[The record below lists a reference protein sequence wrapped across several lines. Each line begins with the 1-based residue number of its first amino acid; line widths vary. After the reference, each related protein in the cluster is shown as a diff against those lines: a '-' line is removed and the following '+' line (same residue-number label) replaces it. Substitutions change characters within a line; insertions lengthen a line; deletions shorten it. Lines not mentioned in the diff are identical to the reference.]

1 MSTRQLRA
9 VAAVFGGSLVL
20 LAGPLVAQTVSGTAF
35 TSYMNVGGVVQQSQ
49 VATLPAQ
56 GGMSTVES
64 ESFGGS
70 AVTTGAVDNKKSG
83 AQSTSELENVSVAG
97 GAITA
102 GIVTAVSS
110 SWFGQFAGGSDANGS
125 GFTDLVVNGTA
136 ITTDVAPN
144 TRVDLPGIGYAIL
157 NEQIASGDGL
167 TSWGMT
173 VNMIHVVLQDGLT
186 GLQTGEIIIGS
197 ASSSVTR

>member
-20 LAGPLVAQTVSGTAF
+20 LAGPLVAQTVSGKAF
-35 TSYMNVGGVVQQSQ
+35 TSYSNVGGVVQQSP
-49 VATLPAQ
+49 VATLPAE
-56 GGMSTVES
+56 GGMATGES
-64 ESFGGS
+64 ELGGS
-70 AVTTGAVDNKKSG
+70 AVTTGAADSKKSG
-83 AQSTSELENVSVAG
+83 SQSTSELENVSVAG

-110 SWFGQFAGGSDANGS
+110 SWFTQFAGGSDANGS

-136 ITTDVAPN
+136 ISTDVAPN
-144 TRVDLPGIGYAIL
+144 TRVDLPGVGYAVL
-157 NEQIASGDGL
+157 NEQIATGNGV
-167 TSWGMT
+167 TSWGIT